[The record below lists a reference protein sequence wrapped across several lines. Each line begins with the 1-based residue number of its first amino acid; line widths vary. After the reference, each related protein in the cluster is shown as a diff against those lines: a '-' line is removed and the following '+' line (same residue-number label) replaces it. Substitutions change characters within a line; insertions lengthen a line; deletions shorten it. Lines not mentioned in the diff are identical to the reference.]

1 MNLSDLQLKEI
12 IDVSSGKRLGSIIDV
27 IVDGRG
33 FISKIILDNRRS
45 RGKIF
50 AGNKEEV
57 YIEWKNIVKLGD
69 DIILVDVLK

>member
-27 IVDGRG
+27 IVD
-33 FISKIILDNRRS
+33 SKGSIVKIMLDNKRS

-50 AGNKEEV
+50 STNKEEV

-69 DIILVDVLK
+69 DIILVDIMR